1 MSKKRQAATNKAQPR
16 IVDGKWLVE
25 DHTGHEDC
33 QEELLFAMRDQEHEF
48 SLGLSVVLNC
58 LSIAEEEG
66 FVPQL
71 PDDWWGKLR
80 TF

>member
-1 MSKKRQAATNKAQPR
+1 MSNKHKQATNQAQPK
-16 IVDGKWLVE
+16 IVDGKWAVE
-25 DHTGHEDC
+25 DHTAHEDC
-33 QEELLFAMRDQEHEF
+33 QEELLFAMRDQEHDF

-71 PDDWWGKLR
+71 PDGWWEQLR